1 MERRQIAISAS
12 DWAARY
18 AASNGPQGV
27 PGALSN
33 QPPSPASAPQ
43 QTGQGAAG
51 GAGMIQPGQPLLDAN
66 GQPIMDPGTG
76 QPMLAPYPADKR
88 SQSTRNF
95 ELDRSI
101 SHTKQQQGRVN
112 RLSVAVVILPISGVG
127 LLQMRFSGFET
138 APRYVQIMM
147 GLYIVM
153 VALFIRIQSL
163 QLPELR
169 KAVEAQDW
177 AAGSAVMQRVRRLV
191 GCNLVIG
198 LVVVAIAGA
207 RPMF

>member
-1 MERRQIAISAS
+1 MTAFAVAYSLHLL
-12 DWAARY
+12 AALIWVGGMFFAWMILRP
-18 AASNGPQGV
+18 AAMTALEGP
-27 PGALSN
+27 A
-33 QPPSPASAPQ
+33 
-43 QTGQGAAG
+43 
-51 GAGMIQPGQPLLDAN
+51 
-66 GQPIMDPGTG
+66 
-76 QPMLAPYPADKR
+76 
-88 SQSTRNF
+88 
-95 ELDRSI
+95 
-101 SHTKQQQGRVN
+101 
-112 RLSVAVVILPISGVG
+112 RLTLWVEVFQRFFVWVWVAVVILPISGVG

-147 GLYIVM
+147 GLYIVV

-177 AAGSAVMQRVRRLV
+177 AAGAAVMQRIRRLV

-198 LVVVAIAGA
+198 LVVVSIAGA

>member
-1 MERRQIAISAS
+1 MTAFAVAYSLHLL
-12 DWAARY
+12 AALIWVGGMFFAWMILRP
-18 AASNGPQGV
+18 AAMTALEGP
-27 PGALSN
+27 A
-33 QPPSPASAPQ
+33 
-43 QTGQGAAG
+43 
-51 GAGMIQPGQPLLDAN
+51 
-66 GQPIMDPGTG
+66 
-76 QPMLAPYPADKR
+76 
-88 SQSTRNF
+88 
-95 ELDRSI
+95 
-101 SHTKQQQGRVN
+101 
-112 RLSVAVVILPISGVG
+112 RLTLWVEVFQRFFVWVWVAVVILPISGVG

-147 GLYIVM
+147 GLYIVV

-177 AAGSAVMQRVRRLV
+177 AAGAAVMQRVRRLV

-198 LVVVAIAGA
+198 LVVVSIAGA